1 MRMWFGR
8 NKPSNTRSKLS
19 YPQRPL
25 NQTEQTEPVTEL
37 NTIDQMYVYAGPSV
51 YPGGWNI
58 SENIYNNEDV
68 VQTLEANRSG
78 AAVSGAGSVKKIS
91 YRVVAVFLGLLC
103 LLLAGFIV
111 MALFFIQGNSQLHM
125 KMDLLQTRYDNLTRE
140 KAELQRTFDD
150 MNKQRTL
157 QGCQQPWVWF
167 GGSCYYIFPS
177 TKSWQESRNDCQQR
191 GADLTIINSPEEQ
204 EFLIQFKTSTWIGL
218 TDREREGTWKW
229 VDGTPLT
236 TRYWAPGEP
245 NGFLY
250 RDEDCAEI
258 TIHQSQESRNRWN
271 DHSCDDKKSWICE
284 KKLTT

>member
-1 MRMWFGR
+1 M
-8 NKPSNTRSKLS
+8 
-19 YPQRPL
+19 
-25 NQTEQTEPVTEL
+25 
-37 NTIDQMYVYAGPSV
+37 DQIYGNVEPSV
-51 YPGGWNI
+51 YPGAWKIDI

-68 VQTLEANRSG
+68 IQTLEANRSG
-78 AAVSGAGSVKKIS
+78 AAVSGAGSVKKTS

-103 LLLAGFIV
+103 LLLAGFIA
-111 MALFFIQGNSQLHM
+111 MALFFIQGNSQLQT
-125 KMDLLQTRYDNLTRE
+125 KMDLLQTSYNNLTIEKDQLQTSYNNLTIEKNQLQTSYDNMTRE
-140 KAELQRTFDD
+140 KAELQMTFDD
-150 MNKQRTL
+150 MTKQRNDLQKIL

-167 GGSCYYIFPS
+167 GCSCYYISPS

-204 EFLIQFKTSTWIGL
+204 EFLIQFKRSTWIGL

-245 NGFLY
+245 NGVPN

-258 TIHQSQESRNRWN
+258 TIHQSQEPRNRWN